1 MALKKFFGK
10 KSEDDW
16 DYDDDILGPS
26 DSSDGD
32 DDDGSSHFE
41 LDDKDQEVVRGISI
55 RARAYVDYNKR
66 KIATILSKLNDIDK

>member
-26 DSSDGD
+26 DSSD

-66 KIATILSKLNDIDK
+66 KVATILSKLNDIDK